1 MSGSETAHPVFS
13 SVVDL
18 ILDIVLPS
26 TDLGV
31 LAQTLAAFV
40 VFVLALWRFW
50 RSPDARLLTIG
61 FGLVLFGFFGFRA
74 LH

>member
-1 MSGSETAHPVFS
+1 MSGSGTVHPVFS

-31 LAQTLAAFV
+31 AVQTLAAFV
-40 VFVLALWRFW
+40 IFGVALWKFW

-61 FGLVLFGFFGFRA
+61 FGLVVFGLMGFRA